1 MRYKIFQANSI
12 IWLIVLGLEMI
23 FPKTSMIYTV
33 ARMMGSINIIVFL
46 FFVGFVVGD
55 YLKKNYSEDETE
67 Y

>member
-12 IWLIVLGLEMI
+12 VWLIVLCLEMI

-67 Y
+67 